1 MVIAYHAIFTAYGFW
16 LPNDPRGSWSDY
28 VRSWE
33 LLRFG
38 GATKT
43 DERRSLARR
52 PHDHHLRQQTKQAL
66 KYDPVSYSGRQ
77 ALSIS
82 IGFQNAMKRSGYVF
96 YACSILP
103 EHVHAV
109 IARSRYQIE
118 HVVGQLKGEATKQ
131 LKRDG
136 LHPFGQMAAPPSPW
150 ARKGWNV
157 YLNND
162 RDIRRGIRYVEENP
176 RREGK
181 PVQDWQFVTPFEG
194 T

>member
-28 VRSWE
+28 IRSWE

-38 GATKT
+38 RATKT
-43 DERRSLARR
+43 DERHSLART
-52 PHDHHLRQQTKQAL
+52 PHDNHLRQQAKQAL
-66 KYDPVSYSGRQ
+66 KYEPVSFSGRQ

-82 IGFQNAMKRSGYVF
+82 AGFHNAMKRSGYVF

-109 IARSRYQIE
+109 IARSRYNIE

-131 LKRDG
+131 LNRDG
-136 LHPFGQMAAPPSPW
+136 LHPFGRLAARPSPW
-150 ARKGWNV
+150 VRKGWNV
-157 YLNND
+157 YLDND
-162 RDIRRGIRYVEENP
+162 HAIRRAACYVEENP
-176 RREGK
+176 TKEGK
-181 PVQDWQFVTPFEG
+181 PPQRWQFVTPFE
-194 T
+194 